1 VDYVNKTN
9 LPASLKNH
17 QGMANT
23 KVRIFFSTQLCIQR
37 KKNVWI
43 TKGFAAEETR

>member
-1 VDYVNKTN
+1 MVDYVNKTN

-23 KVRIFFSTQLCIQR
+23 KVWIFFGTQLYKKEKCVDYMGVRDSIER
-37 KKNVWI
+37 K
-43 TKGFAAEETR
+43 